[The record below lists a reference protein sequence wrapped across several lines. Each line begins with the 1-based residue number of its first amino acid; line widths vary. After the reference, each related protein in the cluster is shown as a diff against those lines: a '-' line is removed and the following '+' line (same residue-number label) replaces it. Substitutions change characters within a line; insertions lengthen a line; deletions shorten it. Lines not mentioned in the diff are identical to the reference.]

1 MADLFLPAYER
12 YSWRV
17 VPRILIAAWR
27 ARESLRRASLLNRY
41 RDYLNLARRPDLL
54 PLHRALN
61 EQLVA
66 SARNWESYDYGEGY
80 FYQSCPQIGVSGLRD
95 TAARVEAMGLREKL
109 AGRRVLEIGCNSGF
123 VALSVADVAGEV
135 TGFDINPHL
144 VQVARE
150 AAIWL
155 KADNAGFE
163 VCSFEN
169 FTADGPFNAVLSF
182 ANHHTYDGNT
192 RQDLETYFRKC
203 RELLV
208 PGGLF
213 LFESHAP
220 DHEGEG
226 LAGVIETIGR
236 LFTIRER
243 RVLNVGSFLDRGRT
257 FVVSDRPA

>member
-1 MADLFLPAYER
+1 MSDQFLSAYER
-12 YSWRV
+12 FSWYA
-17 VPRILIAAWR
+17 VPRILFAAWR
-27 ARESLRRASLLNRY
+27 APTSLRRASMLNRY
-41 RDYLNLARRPDLL
+41 HDYLNLGRHPELL

-66 SARNWESYDYGEGY
+66 SAREWSSYDYGEGY
-80 FYQSCPQIGVSGLRD
+80 FYQSFPQIGVSGLRD
-95 TAARVEAMGLREKL
+95 TAARVAAMGLREKL

-123 VALSVADVAGEV
+123 LGLSVADVAREV
-135 TGFDINPHL
+135 TGFDINPYL
-144 VQVARE
+144 VRMACE
-150 AAIWL
+150 AAMWL
-155 KADNAGFE
+155 GTDNTRFD
-163 VCSFEN
+163 VSSFED
-169 FTADGPFNAVLSF
+169 FTSDQAYDAVLSF

-203 RELLV
+203 RDLLP

-226 LAGVIETIGR
+226 LAGVIEIIGR

-257 FVVSDRPA
+257 FAVAERSA